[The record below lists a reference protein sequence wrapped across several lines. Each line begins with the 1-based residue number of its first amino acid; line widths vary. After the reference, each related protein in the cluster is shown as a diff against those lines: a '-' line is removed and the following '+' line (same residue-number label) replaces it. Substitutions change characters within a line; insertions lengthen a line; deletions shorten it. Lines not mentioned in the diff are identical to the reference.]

1 MPQSNALSAHVLGK
15 MLGETSMGSH
25 APELQE
31 RLPDLIKIFGER
43 DRSSDSPTL
52 WMTDHFR
59 LSEFLDSG
67 GHIHCVVDCKTGR
80 VLGAALVQHSFSLLQ
95 EIFPI
100 QSFRLSLTAPAEQ
113 CTLIAKKLLQSIVSK
128 TAEEAQRRH
137 RAITL
142 VHCFRLRAHGGIG
155 AALEEA
161 GFHAMDREGMVLW
174 STLIY
179 ADTRA
184 LDLLTTA

>member
-1 MPQSNALSAHVLGK
+1 MPQSNALSTQVLGK
-15 MLGETSMGSH
+15 MLGETSIGSH

-31 RLPDLIKIFGER
+31 RLPDLLKIFGER
-43 DRSSDSPTL
+43 DRPSDSPTL
-52 WMTDHFR
+52 WMADHFR

-95 EIFPI
+95 GIFPI
-100 QSFRLSLTAPAEQ
+100 QGFRLSLTAPVELRALIAE
-113 CTLIAKKLLQSIVSK
+113 TLIQSIVAK
-128 TAEEAQRRH
+128 TTEEAQRRH
-137 RAITL
+137 QAIML
-142 VHCFRLRAHGGIG
+142 VLCLQRNAHGGIG
-155 AALEEA
+155 AALEKADFRAVHQEA
-161 GFHAMDREGMVLW
+161 MVLW